1 MKRMRLQ
8 TLISLACVVSLTACV
23 SAPRGPHVAVMPAPG
38 KSLEVFQQED
48 LQCRNYASQSIGN
61 QSPADTV
68 VGSAIVGTVFGAAIG
83 AALGGRHGAGSGAAT
98 GLMVGTVAGA
108 GAGAS
113 EGYSAQRRYD
123 IAYQQCM
130 TTMQNNTASHTT
142 VRKVQVPAT
151 PQQQPQSPN
160 VVVIP
165 PPPATPTPAP
175 LPVPA
180 PASPSGG
187 YYPPPPGVQPPPPM

>member
-1 MKRMRLQ
+1 MNSMKWMRFQ
-8 TLISLACVVSLTACV
+8 TLFSLACVVSLTACV

-38 KSLEVFQQED
+38 KSLQVFQQED
-48 LQCRNYASQSIGN
+48 QQCRHYASQSIGN

-68 VGSAIVGTVFGAAIG
+68 VGSAVVGTVFGAAIG
-83 AALGGRHGAGSGAAT
+83 AALGGRHGAGTGAAT
-98 GLMVGTVAGA
+98 GLMVGTMAGA

-130 TTMQNNTASHTT
+130 TTMQNTPASTNSVRHVTT
-142 VRKVQVPAT
+142 TPA
-151 PQQQPQSPN
+151 PQQPN

-165 PPPATPTPAP
+165 PPAAPTPAP
-175 LPVPA
+175 VPVPA
-180 PASPSGG
+180 PAPSGG
-187 YYPPPPGVQPPPPM
+187 YYPPPPGVQPPPPL

>member
-1 MKRMRLQ
+1 MKWMRCQ
-8 TLISLACVVSLTACV
+8 TLISLACAASLTACV
-23 SAPRGPHVAVMPAPG
+23 SAPRGPHVAIMPAPG

-48 LQCRNYASQSIGN
+48 QYCRNYASQSLGN
-61 QSPADTV
+61 SSPADTV

-83 AALGGRHGAGSGAAT
+83 AALGGRHGAGTGAAT
-98 GLMVGTVAGA
+98 GLMMGTMAGA

-130 TTMQNNTASHTT
+130 TTMQNSPASAAAA
-142 VRKVQVPAT
+142 VRRVPAT
-151 PQQQPQSPN
+151 PAPQQPN

-165 PPPATPTPAP
+165 PPA
-175 LPVPA
+175 PA
-180 PASPSGG
+180 PAPAPVPSGG